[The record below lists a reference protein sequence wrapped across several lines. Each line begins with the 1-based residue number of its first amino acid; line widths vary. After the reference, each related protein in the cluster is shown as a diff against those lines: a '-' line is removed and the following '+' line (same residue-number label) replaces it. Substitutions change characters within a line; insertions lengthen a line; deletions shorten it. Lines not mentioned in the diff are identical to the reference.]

1 MAIQTNKI
9 SATQIDDVLG
19 LFDQYMIFYKQPSA
33 PEKYKSYLLQRLR
46 NNEAMIYVAYND
58 NETPVG
64 FVLNYQSFSSV
75 SQGKTIILNDL
86 FVCPRSRKK
95 GIATQLVACS
105 VALAKEVGA
114 VRVNLATAKDN
125 VSGQALYEKLGFI
138 KDTDYFSYGFA
149 VLS

>member
-9 SATQIDDVLG
+9 SATQINDLLG
-19 LFDQYMIFYKQPSA
+19 LFDQYMVFYKQPSA
-33 PEKYKSYLLQRLR
+33 PEKYKNYLLQRIS
-46 NNEAMIYVAYND
+46 NNEATIYVAYND
-58 NETPVG
+58 NKTPVG

-75 SQGKTIILNDL
+75 SQGKTVILNDL
-86 FVCPRSRKK
+86 FVCPKNRKK
-95 GIATQLVACS
+95 GIATQLIACS

-138 KDTDYFSYGFA
+138 KDTAYFSYSFS